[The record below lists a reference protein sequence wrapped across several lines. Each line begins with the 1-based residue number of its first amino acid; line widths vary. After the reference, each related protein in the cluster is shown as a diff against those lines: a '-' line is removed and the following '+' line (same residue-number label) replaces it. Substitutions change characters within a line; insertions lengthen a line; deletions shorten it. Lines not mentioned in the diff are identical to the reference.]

1 MSLLGDFHA
10 NHLAQQEKEKEQKM
24 TDTYFQKCLESL
36 KRLKQGGLLE
46 RMCKELLICQRE
58 KSCKEYTMIWKP
70 SVTKSKL
77 LLFQLVRKELGT
89 KETESGSLLPTPTL
103 QDSRIGI
110 NNIGGN
116 KHRVKRGSVALADK
130 ILFPTPTAGCAEGG
144 EQSHRVERSKT
155 GKGFIL
161 RKKNKPNNTYGAKL
175 SDTMLFLEKQK
186 YPTPTTSD
194 AKDIAY
200 NPITCKR
207 EIVQQKM
214 SIQVLK
220 NNKPGGKLNSLF
232 VEFLMGF
239 PMNWTKIELTEL
251 NHLETQLYHKSQQK
265 LAKPLLKQK
274 KKMYRTPTA
283 MDTNNDSFVY
293 AAKILN
299 GKTVRKSNEKVQKT
313 LSMDIAME
321 YLKDNP
327 ELINQLDQ
335 PFKVRPNL
343 PDKIDFINYLKS
355 QTNIKELTDKTDI
368 KKTTI
373 EHWFRKD
380 KCFAYPTV
388 ESWNIIKKFFSNL
401 KFDYEMT
408 HEVEE
413 DWKI

>member
-1 MSLLGDFHA
+1 LAKMSKTLLTSQMD
-10 NHLAQQEKEKEQKM
+10 
-24 TDTYFQKCLESL
+24 
-36 KRLKQGGLLE
+36 
-46 RMCKELLICQRE
+46 
-58 KSCKEYTMIWKP
+58 KSCKTYTIHWKQRI
-70 SVTKSKL
+70 TKSKL
-77 LLFQLVRKELGT
+77 SILQLVRKEHGT
-89 KETESGSLLPTPTL
+89 KDQESGSLLPTPT
-103 QDSRIGI
+103 QDSVSERTKKYKQ
-110 NNIGGN
+110 GGTPLTMAV
-116 KHRVKRGSVALADK
+116 RQMFL
-130 ILFPTPTAGCAEGG
+130 TPTVGCEEGG
-144 EQSHRVERSKT
+144 EQSSRVERTKS
-155 GKGFIL
+155 GSFIL
-161 RKKNKPNNTYGAKL
+161 RKKNNPNSTFGAKL
-175 SDTMLFLEKQK
+175 SDTMLFLEKEK
-186 YPTPTTSD
+186 TLPTPTARD
-194 AKDIAY
+194 HKDIGY

-207 EIVQQKM
+207 VINQR
-214 SIQVLK
+214 SIPTVILQ
-220 NNKPGGKLNSLF
+220 NNKPGGKLNPHF
-232 VEFLMGF
+232 VEFLMGY
-239 PMNWTKIELTEL
+239 NTDWTKIDRTEL
-251 NHLETQLYHKSQQK
+251 KHLETQSSPKSLPK
-265 LAKPLLKQK
+265 SAKPLLKQR

-283 MDTNNDSFVY
+283 SDTGEKSFEY

-355 QTNIKELTDKTDI
+355 QTNIKEITDKTDI